1 MVVKAFLCSFG
12 KSFLIILTSGVQEY
26 VENGKK
32 KPKTSCYILVEQ
44 LFYDYFLKNEL
55 SAHLLIVITSKRN
68 KLETRGWSQIKEV
81 EKIFSDLM
89 YFFKICLL
97 VTNLW
102 CG

>member
-1 MVVKAFLCSFG
+1 MVKTFICSLK
-12 KSFLIILTSGVQEY
+12 KSFLIFLTSGVQEY
-26 VENGKK
+26 IENEKK
-32 KPKTSCYILVEQ
+32 KPKTSCYILEEQ

-89 YFFKICLL
+89 YFFKIRLL
-97 VTNLW
+97 EINL
-102 CG
+102 

>member
-1 MVVKAFLCSFG
+1 M
-12 KSFLIILTSGVQEY
+12 ER
-26 VENGKK
+26 
-32 KPKTSCYILVEQ
+32 KPKNIMLHFSRTT
-44 LFYDYFLKNEL
+44 FLKNEL
-55 SAHLLIVITSKRN
+55 SAHLLIVITSKQN

>member
-1 MVVKAFLCSFG
+1 MLKM
-12 KSFLIILTSGVQEY
+12 
-26 VENGKK
+26 KK
-32 KPKTSCYILVEQ
+32 NPKTSCYILVEQ

-89 YFFKICLL
+89 YFFKIRLL
-97 VTNLW
+97 ETNL
-102 CG
+102 